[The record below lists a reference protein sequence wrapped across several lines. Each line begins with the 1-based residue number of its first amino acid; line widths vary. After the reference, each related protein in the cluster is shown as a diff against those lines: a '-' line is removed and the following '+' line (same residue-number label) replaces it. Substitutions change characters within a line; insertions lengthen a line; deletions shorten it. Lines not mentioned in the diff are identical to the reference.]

1 MAGLQRFIQSNS
13 AEKVAPWCS
22 PEISFKVAVDGW
34 GQALTQEQQ
43 VELIEQLAFL
53 PLKVRC
59 VAILNPPNET
69 CSILFIQLLR
79 LSEV

>member
-1 MAGLQRFIQSNS
+1 MADLQRSIQSCP
-13 AEKVAPWCS
+13 AEKISPWCS
-22 PEISFKVAVDGW
+22 PETTFKVAVDGW

-59 VAILNPPNET
+59 VAMLQP
-69 CSILFIQLLR
+69 SILMQILLM
-79 LSEV
+79 SSPVG